1 MRARDIMSRPVDDG
15 VMSIGDEFDDATDRH
30 VATAIAAHEEDDR

>member
-1 MRARDIMSRPVDDG
+1 MRARDIMSRLVDDG
-15 VMSIGDEFDDATDRH
+15 VMSIGDEFDATDRH